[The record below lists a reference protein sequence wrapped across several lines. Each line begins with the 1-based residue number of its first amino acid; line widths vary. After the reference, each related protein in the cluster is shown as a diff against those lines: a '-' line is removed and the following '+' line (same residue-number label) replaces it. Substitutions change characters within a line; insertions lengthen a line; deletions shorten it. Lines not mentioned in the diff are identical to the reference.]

1 VLTGVILQDSEE
13 ERTMGQLSKSFIA
26 CLLCA
31 TLIGCSGGA
40 PPRDQAAATTD
51 PASPA
56 AESGEGHAAADVVP
70 GSYEDWCDEHAV
82 AETACTRCD
91 SSRIPA
97 FKATGDWDAEH
108 GLPKSQCLTC
118 DPNLKIVRPAPA
130 QAD

>member
-1 VLTGVILQDSEE
+1 MRRFHAGALALA
-13 ERTMGQLSKSFIA
+13 L
-26 CLLCA
+26 LLC
-31 TLIGCSGGA
+31 GCGGQA
-40 PPRDQAAATTD
+40 PPRSAEA
-51 PASPA
+51 PPA
-56 AESGEGHAAADVVP
+56 ADEPGGGHAVAADVVP
-70 GSYEDWCDEHAV
+70 GSYEDWCAEHAV